1 MEQAISFPTSPN
13 FNRGK
18 PRNSDYS
25 GAVDRAQSGGR
36 FLTPEQASRVYDWI
50 GRLQDWQ
57 VVYEGRAIREVIR
70 LGSFNSAK
78 SVFEFGCG
86 TGAFAAKVLRSCL
99 PPTCRYVGIDVS
111 PKMVR
116 LATSR
121 LQTWA
126 GRTAVRLSDGLA
138 RLPEPDGAFDRFVSN
153 YVFDLLAPEY
163 AAAIISEAHRVLSSS
178 GKLCLV
184 SLGCGTSGLSR
195 IATVLWEKV
204 WRLKPELVG
213 GCRPVDLRSLLMP
226 GQWSIDHHKTVAS
239 FGTTSEVL
247 VAFRRSE

>member
-1 MEQAISFPTSPN
+1 V
-13 FNRGK
+13 
-18 PRNSDYS
+18 YH
-25 GAVDRAQSGGR
+25 AQSGGR

-57 VVYEGRAIREVIR
+57 AVYEGRAIREVIR
-70 LGSFNSAK
+70 LASFDSAK

-86 TGAFAAKVLRSCL
+86 TGAFAAKVLRTCL

-111 PKMVR
+111 PRMVR

-121 LQTWA
+121 LKKWA
-126 GRTAVRLSDGLA
+126 ERIDIKLSDGSAWLH
-138 RLPEPDGAFDRFVSN
+138 EPDCTFDRFVSN

-163 AAAIISEAHRVLSSS
+163 AAGIISEAHRVLNSS

-195 IATVLWEKV
+195 IATVLWERV

-213 GCRPVDLRSLLMP
+213 GCRPVDLRSLLIP
-226 GQWSIDHHKTVAS
+226 GQWLIDHHAKLVSFGFVSEVIVAS
-239 FGTTSEVL
+239 
-247 VAFRRSE
+247 RRSE